1 MDHLLRDIH
10 FHIQTDHENLTRH
23 KVTGSPKVLRWKL
36 DIQQF
41 NFTIVHIKGTDNVV
55 ADDFSRQ
62 CAREDLEE
70 EEEIAA
76 IFSHQCE
83 QLDVEY
89 CAALDPDECY
99 MHYLSTD
106 DEPVATVMEGSRDS
120 DYIELAAITELE
132 VTKIPD
138 TAYKAIG
145 KVHNSLAG
153 HHGVE
158 KTMLKLTR
166 VGSKWPY
173 MREHIRLFIKA
184 CPCCQKMSNLRIP
197 IHTTPFTTSSYAPM
211 MVVNI
216 DSIGPLPKD
225 SAGNQYVLTIID
237 TFTRYTELYAI
248 KDVGAEASVQPLL
261 DHIGRYGCP
270 VSIQSDNG
278 PQFVNDLIGSLLRL
292 VGTSHAL
299 TLAYSKEENA
309 IVERANKEALRHLRA
324 LVFETGTNTDWS
336 IRLPLVTRI
345 VNSTVHS
352 AIGVSPAALLYG
364 NAINLDRGIFL
375 PMEAIDSS
383 EKPISEWSD
392 KMLHMQQSLLDKAQR
407 RQELLN
413 AKHTLGDGNEEQP
426 TYYPPNSLVLA
437 MYPDGPLGHR
447 PPTKLHTNL
456 QGPFRVISNIGAKYT
471 LYDFVTDSEIQRHIK
486 MLQPYHATSQNPS
499 PESIALKDRGE
510 FVVNSIVRHSGNP
523 NRKSDMDFLVRWE
536 GYTAADDQWLPWRAL
551 RNNPKLHE
559 YLRFNQ
565 LEKLVPKEHRAII

>member
-1 MDHLLRDIH
+1 MFISKSLDKTQCRWSTPEKEMYAIWYALQKMDHLLRDIH

-62 CAREDLEE
+62 CAREDLDDE

-76 IFSHQCE
+76 LFSHLCKQS
-83 QLDVEY
+83 DVEY

-99 MHYLSTD
+99 MQYLSND
-106 DEPVATVMEGSRDS
+106 DAPNATAMEGSTDA
-120 DYIELAAITELE
+120 DIVELAALSELE
-132 VTKIPD
+132 ITKIPD
-138 TAYKAIG
+138 KAYKAIS

-166 VGSKWPY
+166 VGDKWPY

-184 CPCCQKMSNLRIP
+184 CPCCQKMSNLKVP

-211 MVVNI
+211 QVINI
-216 DSIGPLPKD
+216 DTIGPLPKD
-225 SAGNQYVLTIID
+225 SEGNQYVLTIID

-248 KDVGAEASVQPLL
+248 KDVDAKESVYPLL

-278 PQFVNDLIGSLLRL
+278 SQFVNDLIGSLLRL
-292 VGTSHAL
+292 VGTSHSL

-324 LVFETGTNTDWS
+324 LVFNTGTNTDWS
-336 IRLPLVTRI
+336 IRLPLVARI
-345 VNSTVHS
+345 FNSTVHNT
-352 AIGVSPAALLYG
+352 IGVRPAKLLYG

-375 PMEAIDSS
+375 PQEAVVWS
-383 EKPISEWSD
+383 EQPISTWSANILPI
-392 KMLHMQQSLLDKAQR
+392 KQQNLLDKAQR
-407 RQELLN
+407 HQELVKATHMRLIMV
-413 AKHTLGDGNEEQP
+413 Q
-426 TYYPPNSLVLA
+426 
-437 MYPDGPLGHR
+437 R
-447 PPTKLHTNL
+447 
-456 QGPFRVISNIGAKYT
+456 SNRLFTHLI
-471 LYDFVTDSEIQRHIK
+471 
-486 MLQPYHATSQNPS
+486 
-499 PESIALKDRGE
+499 
-510 FVVNSIVRHSGNP
+510 HS
-523 NRKSDMDFLVRWE
+523 R
-536 GYTAADDQWLPWRAL
+536 
-551 RNNPKLHE
+551 
-559 YLRFNQ
+559 
-565 LEKLVPKEHRAII
+565 